1 MTHELYYYNSAHL
14 NIRRNLVNPL
24 WVIWWSN

>member
-24 WVIWWSN
+24 WVIW